1 MLEAL
6 RNAFRLRD
14 VRRRLL
20 LTLGILVVFRL
31 ASHVPVPNVD
41 PAALKQVFEQNQLL
55 GLFDLFS
62 GGAMSRFSV
71 MALGVYPYITA
82 TIIMQLLTPLIPAL
96 ENLQKEGEAGRN
108 KLNQY
113 QYYAT
118 IPLAALQAYTQA
130 GLLASAGGV
139 ISQWGFR
146 EYFLPTLS
154 TVITLTAG
162 TMMAVWL
169 GELINEMGVGQ
180 GLSIIIFGNIIAQ
193 IPGRVGGLLLND
205 VMGLLFFGV
214 ITIITVF
221 VIVVVQEG
229 ERRIPVRYGRRVLA
243 MRGNRLRIAGGQSTV
258 IPLRVNTAGMIPLIF
273 ASSILLFPG
282 VVAQFFVNSETSW
295 VASLASTLVEVSN
308 GQSDWYYFFY
318 FCMVV
323 GFTYFYTDIMFQQQN
338 LAETLKKQGGSVI
351 GRRPGRPTADYLNFV
366 LRRITLVGALFL
378 GGVAVLPWVV
388 KLTGL
393 TQSSGQMLITSS
405 GLLIVVGVVRDTMK
419 QIEAQLLMRRYEGFG

>member
-169 GELINEMGVGQ
+169 GELINELGVGQ

-205 VMGLLFFGV
+205 VMGLLFFVV

-308 GQSDWYYFFY
+308 GQSNWYYFFY

-323 GFTYFYTDIMFQQQN
+323 GFTYFYTDIIFQQQN

-378 GGVAVLPWVV
+378 GGVAVLPGVV

>member
-1 MLEAL
+1 M
-6 RNAFRLRD
+6 
-14 VRRRLL
+14 
-20 LTLGILVVFRL
+20 
-31 ASHVPVPNVD
+31 
-41 PAALKQVFEQNQLL
+41 
-55 GLFDLFS
+55 
-62 GGAMSRFSV
+62 
-71 MALGVYPYITA
+71 
-82 TIIMQLLTPLIPAL
+82 
-96 ENLQKEGEAGRN
+96 
-108 KLNQY
+108 
-113 QYYAT
+113 
-118 IPLAALQAYTQA
+118 AALQAYTQA

-205 VMGLLFFGV
+205 VMGLLFFVV

-308 GQSDWYYFFY
+308 GQSNWYYFFY

-378 GGVAVLPWVV
+378 GGVAVLPGVV

>member
-169 GELINEMGVGQ
+169 GELINELGVGQ

-205 VMGLLFFGV
+205 VMGLLFFVV

-308 GQSDWYYFFY
+308 GQSNWYYFFY

-323 GFTYFYTDIMFQQQN
+323 GFTYFYTDIIFQQQN

-393 TQSSGQMLITSS
+393 TQSAGQMLITSS

>member
-41 PAALKQVFEQNQLL
+41 SAALKQVFEQNQLL

-308 GQSDWYYFFY
+308 GQSNWYYFFY

-378 GGVAVLPWVV
+378 GGVAVLPGVV

-419 QIEAQLLMRRYEGFG
+419 QIEAQLLSKRLEQ

>member
-205 VMGLLFFGV
+205 VMGLLFFVV

-308 GQSDWYYFFY
+308 GQSNWYYFFY

-323 GFTYFYTDIMFQQQN
+323 GFTYFYTDIIFQQQN
-338 LAETLKKQGGSVI
+338 LAETLKKQGGSII

-378 GGVAVLPWVV
+378 GGVAVLPGVV